1 MFRLLAR
8 LFADPGLA
16 TTGSGPFAG
25 DPVFAT
31 HPVQLSRWL
40 EQVFAGGGIAFWPS
54 VGSPTV
60 TVDPDAIRRLQLPE
74 GLRNSDLGINT
85 GGLESGIRPPGVA
98 GDPTPFS
105 PNPPPALG
113 IDRVPL
119 PWDHLIYAYLVE
131 STGILPVFA
140 EVVRRFSVGETLEAP
155 STTTLAW
162 ARATEEL
169 FFRDPPLFHVG
180 GLTSQLRPDAA
191 VNRRNAYWRMFGWD
205 LPHPGPEGQLWKRD
219 VGAAANLRFLELVG
233 ELLRQVWLG
242 FENQRNS
249 AGANPTDDTYIGYLC
264 QTIGEMLRMRRRG
277 GMLAREEF
285 AFVSMLSW
293 FHLTI
298 ETDTSVV
305 NDLRAT
311 AGGAGNPAD
320 RLAGIASRV
329 GITLPRQTRELFDLA
344 DLMSPILWFIERR
357 EFDSA
362 AQARTLYVTS
372 GGPNPIAEDMLRLI
386 DLWQS
391 ATGQRVKDLAV
402 GVRSGV
408 PSVPPAPSVPS
419 EGRGAAQAPAARSA
433 RAAQPTRLPAGP
445 SLSTIP
451 LTPGQPVSSN
461 GHGAPAR

>member
-1 MFRLLAR
+1 MFRILAS
-8 LFADPGLA
+8 LFADPTLA
-16 TTGSGPFAG
+16 RVGVSPAPG

-31 HPVQLSRWL
+31 HPIQLSRWL
-40 EQVFAGGGIAFWPS
+40 EQVFAGGGIAAWPS
-54 VGSPTV
+54 VGSQTI

-85 GGLESGIRPPGVA
+85 GGLESGIRPPAGP
-98 GDPTPFS
+98 GDPTPFV

-113 IDRVPL
+113 IDRLPL

-131 STGILPVFA
+131 STGIIPVFA

-180 GLTSQLRPDAA
+180 GLTSVLRPDAA

-219 VGAAANLRFLELVG
+219 VGAAANTRFLELVS

-242 FENQRNS
+242 FENQRNTV
-249 AGANPTDDTYIGYLC
+249 GANPTDDTYIGYLC

-277 GMLAREEF
+277 GMLVREEF
-285 AFVSMLSW
+285 SYVSMLSW
-293 FHLTI
+293 FHLTV

-344 DLMSPILWFIERR
+344 DLLSPILWFIERR

-362 AQARTLYVTS
+362 AQARTLYVST
-372 GGPNPIAEDMLRLI
+372 GVTNPIAEDMLRLI

-391 ATGQRVKDLAV
+391 ATGQRVKDLGVAV
-402 GVRSGV
+402 RQSLPGGSTVAPGSR
-408 PSVPPAPSVPS
+408 PA
-419 EGRGAAQAPAARSA
+419 GRT
-433 RAAQPTRLPAGP
+433 AQPTRLPAGP
-445 SLSTIP
+445 TLSTIP
-451 LTPGQPVSSN
+451 LTPSPSSTN
-461 GHGAPAR
+461 GHLPANR

>member
-1 MFRLLAR
+1 MFRILAE
-8 LFADPGLA
+8 LFADPALA
-16 TTGSGPFAG
+16 RTGGSPASG
-25 DPVFAT
+25 DQVFAT
-31 HPVQLSRWL
+31 HPIQLSRWL
-40 EQVFAGGGIAFWPS
+40 EQVFAGGGIAAWPS
-54 VGSPTV
+54 VGTQTV

-85 GGLESGIRPPGVA
+85 GGLESGIRPPTTP
-98 GDPTPFS
+98 GDPTPFI

-113 IDRVPL
+113 IDRLPL
-119 PWDHLIYAYLVE
+119 PWDHLIYAYLIE
-131 STGILPVFA
+131 STGIIPVFA

-180 GLTSQLRPDAA
+180 GLTSVLRPDAA

-205 LPHPGPEGQLWKRD
+205 LPHPGPEGQAWKRD
-219 VGAAANLRFLELVG
+219 VGAAANTRFLELVS

-242 FENQRNS
+242 FENQRNTV
-249 AGANPTDDTYIGYLC
+249 GANPTDDTYIGYLC

-285 AFVSMLSW
+285 SYVSMLSW
-293 FHLTI
+293 FHLTV

-320 RLAGIASRV
+320 RLAQIASRV
-329 GITLPRQTRELFDLA
+329 GITLPRQARELFDLA
-344 DLMSPILWFIERR
+344 DLLSPILWFIERR

-362 AQARTLYVTS
+362 AQARTLYVST
-372 GGPNPIAEDMLRLI
+372 GVTNPIAEDMLRLI

-391 ATGQRVKDLAV
+391 ATGQRVKDLGVAV
-402 GVRSGV
+402 RQSLPVE
-408 PSVPPAPSVPS
+408 PSS
-419 EGRGAAQAPAARSA
+419 APASA
-433 RAAQPTRLPAGP
+433 PASGSRRRVAQPTRLPAGP
-445 SLSTIP
+445 TLSTIP
-451 LTPGQPVSSN
+451 LTPSHPASTN
-461 GHGAPAR
+461 GHVPANR